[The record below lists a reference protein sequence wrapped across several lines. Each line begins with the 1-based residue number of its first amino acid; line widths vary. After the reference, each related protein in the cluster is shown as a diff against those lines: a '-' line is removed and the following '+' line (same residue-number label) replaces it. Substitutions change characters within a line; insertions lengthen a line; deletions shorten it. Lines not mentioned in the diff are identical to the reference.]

1 MEIRKEG
8 GLRGAGA
15 PDEARL
21 AKINAY
27 ARTPLTAEA
36 VYCFRVRLC
45 DDRPDRDFERFDT
58 AALPRMAELFRG
70 KTGICDH
77 QWSADRQV
85 ARIFDTQV
93 VREDDGASCLMAEAY
108 ALRTERNADLIAD
121 IEGGIKKEVS
131 VGCAMGQARCSICG
145 EPYGTCAHR
154 KGAVYDGETCLSVLS
169 EPLDAYEFSFVA
181 VPAQRAA
188 GVTKAGK
195 EGYGMTLQDCVAKH
209 GSHDREQLRRQGDI
223 VTANLHAITRGQTL
237 LRAEDFYDE
246 DLREIE
252 IPLKPNLSPQQNAA
266 RFYKD
271 YARAKHAEQVLTQ
284 QIAQGEIEE
293 AYLGGVLEELA
304 RAENERDL
312 SEIRAELEA
321 GGYVRPADRRK
332 QARQQPSKPMHFRSS
347 DGFDI
352 FVGRNNR
359 QNDQLSLKTARRD
372 DLWLHVQ
379 KFHGTH
385 VIIACAGIQPP
396 DGTITEAAE
405 LAAYYSE
412 AREGQNVPVD
422 VTPVRFLRK
431 PNGAKPGMVVYDRY
445 RTVLVTPDAALPARL
460 RVE

>member
-45 DDRPDRDFERFDT
+45 DDRPDRVPERFDT

-77 QWSADRQV
+77 QWSADLQV
-85 ARIFDTQV
+85 GRIFDTQV

-154 KGAVYDGETCLSVLS
+154 KGAVYDGETCLAVLS

-209 GSHDREQLRRQGDI
+209 GSPELSDALRRLSAEAELGRIEGELKQKLRDAPHGQGRRVVLLMGVEQNRSNAANALLKALEEPSPSSCFVLLAAQREQL
-223 VTANLHAITRGQTL
+223 LHIARG
-237 LRAEDFYDE
+237 R
-246 DLREIE
+246 
-252 IPLKPNLSPQQNAA
+252 
-266 RFYKD
+266 
-271 YARAKHAEQVLTQ
+271 
-284 QIAQGEIEE
+284 
-293 AYLGGVLEELA
+293 
-304 RAENERDL
+304 
-312 SEIRAELEA
+312 
-321 GGYVRPADRRK
+321 
-332 QARQQPSKPMHFRSS
+332 
-347 DGFDI
+347 
-352 FVGRNNR
+352 
-359 QNDQLSLKTARRD
+359 
-372 DLWLHVQ
+372 
-379 KFHGTH
+379 
-385 VIIACAGIQPP
+385 IQH
-396 DGTITEAAE
+396 D
-405 LAAYYSE
+405 
-412 AREGQNVPVD
+412 
-422 VTPVRFLRK
+422 
-431 PNGAKPGMVVYDRY
+431 
-445 RTVLVTPDAALPARL
+445 
-460 RVE
+460 

>member
-154 KGAVYDGETCLSVLS
+154 KGAVYDGETCLAVLS

-209 GSHDREQLRRQGDI
+209 GSPELSDALRR
-223 VTANLHAITRGQTL
+223 LS
-237 LRAEDFYDE
+237 AE
-246 DLREIE
+246 
-252 IPLKPNLSPQQNAA
+252 
-266 RFYKD
+266 
-271 YARAKHAEQVLTQ
+271 
-284 QIAQGEIEE
+284 
-293 AYLGGVLEELA
+293 
-304 RAENERDL
+304 
-312 SEIRAELEA
+312 AELGRA
-321 GGYVRPADRRK
+321 WRK
-332 QARQQPSKPMHFRSS
+332 QKFGPSGPHGQNRNMKGESGNGNFSSGAGSGLHDDVSAGQRSGQHGVQDARQ
-347 DGFDI
+347 
-352 FVGRNNR
+352 
-359 QNDQLSLKTARRD
+359 
-372 DLWLHVQ
+372 
-379 KFHGTH
+379 
-385 VIIACAGIQPP
+385 
-396 DGTITEAAE
+396 
-405 LAAYYSE
+405 
-412 AREGQNVPVD
+412 
-422 VTPVRFLRK
+422 
-431 PNGAKPGMVVYDRY
+431 RY
-445 RTVLVTPDAALPARL
+445 RRGL
-460 RVE
+460 RGGQ

>member
-108 ALRTERNADLIAD
+108 VLRTERNADLISD

-154 KGAVYDGETCLSVLS
+154 KGAVYDGETCLAVLS

-181 VPAQRAA
+181 VPAQRTVWQSTAHRSFRTPCAGSRPRQSWAAPGESSLRTGWWRWGCRSTSGPRSRRSARRPPRWTTASCRRGRPRWTSAPRSATAA
-188 GVTKAGK
+188 G
-195 EGYGMTLQDCVAKH
+195 
-209 GSHDREQLRRQGDI
+209 
-223 VTANLHAITRGQTL
+223 
-237 LRAEDFYDE
+237 
-246 DLREIE
+246 
-252 IPLKPNLSPQQNAA
+252 
-266 RFYKD
+266 
-271 YARAKHAEQVLTQ
+271 
-284 QIAQGEIEE
+284 
-293 AYLGGVLEELA
+293 
-304 RAENERDL
+304 
-312 SEIRAELEA
+312 
-321 GGYVRPADRRK
+321 
-332 QARQQPSKPMHFRSS
+332 RS
-347 DGFDI
+347 
-352 FVGRNNR
+352 
-359 QNDQLSLKTARRD
+359 
-372 DLWLHVQ
+372 W
-379 KFHGTH
+379 
-385 VIIACAGIQPP
+385 
-396 DGTITEAAE
+396 
-405 LAAYYSE
+405 
-412 AREGQNVPVD
+412 
-422 VTPVRFLRK
+422 
-431 PNGAKPGMVVYDRY
+431 
-445 RTVLVTPDAALPARL
+445 
-460 RVE
+460 

>member
-108 ALRTERNADLIAD
+108 VLRTERNADLIAD

-154 KGAVYDGETCLSVLS
+154 KGAVYDGETCLAVLS

-181 VPAQRAA
+181 ELSDALRRLSAEAELGRAWRKQLEDGLVALGLSLDLGASEQTLRKAAAALDDGQLQAWKAALDRRAA
-188 GVTKAGK
+188 ERYGGGPQLVRTQGSGK
-195 EGYGMTLQDCVAKH
+195 D
-209 GSHDREQLRRQGDI
+209 D
-223 VTANLHAITRGQTL
+223 
-237 LRAEDFYDE
+237 
-246 DLREIE
+246 
-252 IPLKPNLSPQQNAA
+252 
-266 RFYKD
+266 
-271 YARAKHAEQVLTQ
+271 
-284 QIAQGEIEE
+284 E
-293 AYLGGVLEELA
+293 AYL
-304 RAENERDL
+304 
-312 SEIRAELEA
+312 I
-321 GGYVRPADRRK
+321 
-332 QARQQPSKPMHFRSS
+332 
-347 DGFDI
+347 
-352 FVGRNNR
+352 
-359 QNDQLSLKTARRD
+359 
-372 DLWLHVQ
+372 
-379 KFHGTH
+379 
-385 VIIACAGIQPP
+385 
-396 DGTITEAAE
+396 
-405 LAAYYSE
+405 
-412 AREGQNVPVD
+412 
-422 VTPVRFLRK
+422 
-431 PNGAKPGMVVYDRY
+431 
-445 RTVLVTPDAALPARL
+445 
-460 RVE
+460 

>member
-108 ALRTERNADLIAD
+108 VLRTERNADLIAD

-154 KGAVYDGETCLSVLS
+154 KGAVYDGETCLAVLS
-169 EPLDAYEFSFVA
+169 EPLVAYEFSFVA

-209 GSHDREQLRRQGDI
+209 GSPELSDALRRLSAEAELGRAWRKQLEDGLVALGLSLDLG
-223 VTANLHAITRGQTL
+223 ASEQTL
-237 LRAEDFYDE
+237 RKAAAALDDGQLQAWKAALDKRAAERYGGG
-246 DLREIE
+246 
-252 IPLKPNLSPQQNAA
+252 PQLVRTQGSG
-266 RFYKD
+266 KD
-271 YARAKHAEQVLTQ
+271 D
-284 QIAQGEIEE
+284 E
-293 AYLGGVLEELA
+293 AYL
-304 RAENERDL
+304 
-312 SEIRAELEA
+312 I
-321 GGYVRPADRRK
+321 
-332 QARQQPSKPMHFRSS
+332 
-347 DGFDI
+347 
-352 FVGRNNR
+352 
-359 QNDQLSLKTARRD
+359 
-372 DLWLHVQ
+372 
-379 KFHGTH
+379 
-385 VIIACAGIQPP
+385 
-396 DGTITEAAE
+396 
-405 LAAYYSE
+405 
-412 AREGQNVPVD
+412 
-422 VTPVRFLRK
+422 
-431 PNGAKPGMVVYDRY
+431 
-445 RTVLVTPDAALPARL
+445 
-460 RVE
+460 

>member
-108 ALRTERNADLIAD
+108 VLRTERNADLIAD

-154 KGAVYDGETCLSVLS
+154 KGAVYDGETCLAVLS

-209 GSHDREQLRRQGDI
+209 GSPELSGRPAQALG
-223 VTANLHAITRGQTL
+223 RG
-237 LRAEDFYDE
+237 RAGPR
-246 DLREIE
+246 LA
-252 IPLKPNLSPQQNAA
+252 KAA
-266 RFYKD
+266 RGRACGAGAV
-271 YARAKHAEQVLTQ
+271 ARPRGLGADAP
-284 QIAQGEIEE
+284 QG
-293 AYLGGVLEELA
+293 GR
-304 RAENERDL
+304 RA
-312 SEIRAELEA
+312 
-321 GGYVRPADRRK
+321 G
-332 QARQQPSKPMHFRSS
+332 
-347 DGFDI
+347 
-352 FVGRNNR
+352 
-359 QNDQLSLKTARRD
+359 
-372 DLWLHVQ
+372 
-379 KFHGTH
+379 
-385 VIIACAGIQPP
+385 
-396 DGTITEAAE
+396 
-405 LAAYYSE
+405 
-412 AREGQNVPVD
+412 
-422 VTPVRFLRK
+422 
-431 PNGAKPGMVVYDRY
+431 
-445 RTVLVTPDAALPARL
+445 
-460 RVE
+460 